1 MNTPKGINK
10 LNLKNII
17 QDLKTIDETK
27 REYETKKNTVADD
40 DNLNANDA

>member
-27 REYETKKNTVADD
+27 REYETKKNTVVDD
-40 DNLNANDA
+40 ESLNANDA